1 MIKLC
6 DYRLPAQTL
15 FGQPIQHSPIAIW
28 TLERVLT
35 ETQPK
40 RIIELGTGSGLLSIY
55 LATWARMNGARL
67 ITYDH
72 EPVADDVLHVLQ
84 DLSVTVRTADI
95 LNGESDGEI
104 RQSLHSEDRVLLY
117 CDNGRKMQE
126 LATFA
131 PLLKRNDILGCHDYR
146 TEVQPNVI
154 GPILEAL
161 GYVEL
166 VDTQLMADLYTLQM
180 FWERL

>member
-1 MIKLC
+1 M
-6 DYRLPAQTL
+6 
-15 FGQPIQHSPIAIW
+15 HSPLSIW

-40 RIIELGTGSGLLSIY
+40 RIIELGTGSGLLTIY
-55 LATWARMNGARL
+55 LAMWARLNQARV

-72 EPVADDVLHVLQ
+72 QLIEEGVLHVLR

-95 LNGESDGEI
+95 LSGESDGEI
-104 RQSLHSEDRVLLY
+104 RKSLHSDNRVLLY

-146 TEVQPNVI
+146 TEVQPKVI
-154 GPILEAL
+154 GPTLEAL

-180 FWERL
+180 FWERVS